1 MFSFF
6 KAKYS
11 EDEKKY
17 FDYFK
22 QTLLA
27 SSVAQKAAESL
38 AKQILDDAIAQADK
52 AGLRGIST
60 LGNRAVKDENFLN
73 KRLKAGLT
81 KEDILAFLNRD
92 YVLIVAETKLTDAHR
107 FAMYKTLV
115 DDGKTSQEAVKF
127 LRKTFLYCD
136 DPEKSHQNFQ
146 GEDADIYPE
155 FTLRHENWRSQNSA
169 AEIRDLASDY
179 TTYNAMVRDL
189 IRKGVI

>member
-22 QTLLA
+22 QTLLE
-27 SSVAQKAAESL
+27 SNIAQKSAESM
-38 AKQILDDAIAQADK
+38 AKQILDDAIARADK
-52 AGLRGIST
+52 AGLRGITT
-60 LGNRAVKDENFLN
+60 LGNSAVKDENFLN

-81 KEDILAFLNRD
+81 KEDILGFLNRD
-92 YVLIVAETKLTDAHR
+92 YVLIVAEGMLTDAHR
-107 FAMYKTLV
+107 LAIYKSLV
-115 DDGKTSQEAVKF
+115 EDGKSSQEAVKF

-146 GEDADIYPE
+146 SEDADIYPE
-155 FTLRHENWRSQNSA
+155 FTQRHENWRGQLSA
-169 AEIRDLASDY
+169 MEIRDLASDY